1 MNIEVNDQELD
12 GHNTIVLKA
21 PTHAGRGGGGED
33 GGGGGFRGGGG
44 CGGGR

>member
-12 GHNTIVLKA
+12 GHNTIVLEA